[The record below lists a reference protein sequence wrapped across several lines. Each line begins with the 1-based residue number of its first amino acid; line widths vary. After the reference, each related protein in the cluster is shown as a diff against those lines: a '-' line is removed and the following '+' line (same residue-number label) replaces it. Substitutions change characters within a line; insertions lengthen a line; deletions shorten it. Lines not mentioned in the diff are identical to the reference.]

1 MPRQVNPDE
10 RRREIARAVYRVV
23 ERGGLESASMREI
36 AREAGC
42 TTGALTHHFADRRAL
57 LDHAVGLAVDES
69 MARLVRTARTDG
81 LRAALAEF
89 LPLDELRR
97 QENAV
102 WLVGVSAA
110 TRDPQL
116 AASLSRRYAAANAL
130 LVEELRGRLPR
141 TGRAEGATPATDE
154 GDEAPEAEVELLV
167 EEVLSAVDGIAIW
180 ATADPERYPP
190 ERQLALVDRVLA
202 RTGLA

>member
-1 MPRQVNPDE
+1 VPRQVNSDE
-10 RRREIARAVYRVV
+10 RRRDIARAVYRVV
-23 ERGGLESASMREI
+23 ARGGLEAASMREI

-42 TTGALTHHFADRRAL
+42 TTGALTHHFADRREL
-57 LDHAVGLAVDES
+57 LDHAVGLAVDDS
-69 MARLVRTARTDG
+69 MARLVAAARTDG

-110 TRDPQL
+110 TRDDQL
-116 AASLSRRYAAANAL
+116 AASLSRRYAAANSL
-130 LVEELRGRLPR
+130 LAEELRARLLRAGR
-141 TGRAEGATPATDE
+141 PADDE
-154 GDEAPEAEVELLV
+154 EVGLLV
-167 EEVLSAVDGIAIW
+167 DEVLSAVDGIAVW

-190 ERQLALVDRVLA
+190 GRQLALVDRVLT

>member
-1 MPRQVNPDE
+1 
-10 RRREIARAVYRVV
+10 
-23 ERGGLESASMREI
+23 MREI

-69 MARLVRTARTDG
+69 MERLVTTARTEG

-110 TRDPQL
+110 TRDEQL
-116 AASLSRRYAAANAL
+116 AASLSRRYAAANVL
-130 LVEELRGRLPR
+130 LAEELRARLLAAGR
-141 TGRAEGATPATDE
+141 PADDE
-154 GDEAPEAEVELLV
+154 EVGLLV
-167 EEVLSAVDGIAIW
+167 DEVLSAVDGIAVW

-190 ERQLALVDRVLA
+190 GRQLALVDRVLA

>member
-1 MPRQVNPDE
+1 MPRQVNSAD
-10 RRREIARAVYRVV
+10 RRRDIARAVYRVV
-23 ERGGLESASMREI
+23 ARGGLESASMREI

-69 MARLVRTARTDG
+69 MDRLLATARTDG

-89 LPLDELRR
+89 LPLDELAPAGERGLAGRR
-97 QENAV
+97 
-102 WLVGVSAA
+102 LG
-110 TRDPQL
+110 RDPRR
-116 AASLSRRYAAANAL
+116 AARRAACRAGTPPPTRCSPRSCAPGCCADGRPADDEEVGL
-130 LVEELRGRLPR
+130 LV
-141 TGRAEGATPATDE
+141 D
-154 GDEAPEAEVELLV
+154 
-167 EEVLSAVDGIAIW
+167 EVLSAVDGIAVW

>member
-1 MPRQVNPDE
+1 MPRQVNSVE
-10 RRREIARAVYRVV
+10 RRRDIARAVYRVV
-23 ERGGLESASMREI
+23 ARGGLEAASMREI

-42 TTGALTHHFADRRAL
+42 TTGALTYHFADRRAL

-69 MARLVRTARTDG
+69 MARLLAAARTGG

-110 TRDPQL
+110 TRDDQL
-116 AASLSRRYAAANAL
+116 AASLSRRYAAANGL
-130 LVEELRGRLPR
+130 LAEELRARLLRDDRPC
-141 TGRAEGATPATDE
+141 D
-154 GDEAPEAEVELLV
+154 DAEVGLLV
-167 EEVLSAVDGIAIW
+167 DEVLSAVDGIAVW
-180 ATADPERYPP
+180 ATADPGAYPP

-202 RTGLA
+202 RTGLS

>member
-1 MPRQVNPDE
+1 MPRQVNSDD
-10 RRREIARAVYRVV
+10 RRRDIARAVYRVV
-23 ERGGLESASMREI
+23 ARGGLEAASMREI

-69 MARLVRTARTDG
+69 MHRLMTTARSEG

-110 TRDPQL
+110 TRDEQL

-130 LVEELRGRLPR
+130 LVEELQARLLAA
-141 TGRAEGATPATDE
+141 GRAADE
-154 GDEAPEAEVELLV
+154 EEVGLLV
-167 EEVLSAVDGIAIW
+167 DEVLSAVDGIAVW
-180 ATADPERYPP
+180 ATADPDGYPP

-202 RTGLA
+202 RTGLS

>member
-1 MPRQVNPDE
+1 MPRQVNSDE
-10 RRREIARAVYRVV
+10 RRRDIARAVYRVV

-42 TTGALTHHFADRRAL
+42 TTGAITHHFADRRAL

-69 MARLVRTARTDG
+69 MARLVAAARTDG

-110 TRDPQL
+110 TRDAQL
-116 AASLSRRYAAANAL
+116 AASLSRRYAAANGL
-130 LVEELRGRLPR
+130 LVEELKARLLRAGR
-141 TGRAEGATPATDE
+141 PADDDE
-154 GDEAPEAEVELLV
+154 VGLLV
-167 EEVLSAVDGIAIW
+167 DEVLSAVDGIAVW

-190 ERQLALVDRVLA
+190 ERQLALVDRVLD